1 MKDDDYIFNF
11 FKREIGQLQK
21 LGEVYYSEN
30 FKGIR
35 RINESSMVGTIKSG
49 KYDYFEMDF
58 KIGDLAPKEISAILR
73 AFRDNLKY
81 YKLKDGEYL
90 IWSRYS
96 LSSFKLLNSLAPE
109 KLLENKAIPSKA
121 HM

>member
-1 MKDDDYIFNF
+1 MITSST

-58 KIGDLAPKEISAILR
+58 KIGSSSKGNKC
-73 AFRDNLKY
+73 NLK
-81 YKLKDGEYL
+81 
-90 IWSRYS
+90 
-96 LSSFKLLNSLAPE
+96 SFQR
-109 KLLENKAIPSKA
+109 
-121 HM
+121 